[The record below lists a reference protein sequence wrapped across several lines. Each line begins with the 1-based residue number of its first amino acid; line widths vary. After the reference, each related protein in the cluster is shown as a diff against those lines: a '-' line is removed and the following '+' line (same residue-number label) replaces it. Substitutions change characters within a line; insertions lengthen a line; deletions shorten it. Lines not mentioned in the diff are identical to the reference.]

1 MMMLTVLMMLVLSAA
16 PEVYEDAG
24 VADTVQLPTI
34 RGDSNPWREQHHRV
48 SSDGIDKRA
57 ARLPVAERSIAAEG
71 SGTRRSSRSSSSS
84 SSSSSVNWHVAAF
97 QRGKCG
103 DETLLT
109 TRSS

>member
-24 VADTVQLPTI
+24 VADTVQLPTM

-71 SGTRRSSRSSSSS
+71 SGTRRSSSSS

>member
-1 MMMLTVLMMLVLSAA
+1 MMMLTVLMVLVLSMA

-24 VADTVQLPTI
+24 VADTVQLPTM

-71 SGTRRSSRSSSSS
+71 SGTRSSSSS
-84 SSSSSVNWHVAAF
+84 GVDWNVAAI

-103 DETLLT
+103 DETLLK